1 MSANV
6 LISGL
11 TKIAIPQIV
20 LQTVLK
26 NGLKKLSSAVSQEGG
41 INNKCLLC
49 ADYYCLPFTC

>member
-49 ADYYCLPFTC
+49 AVYYC